1 MTSKGN
7 CVVCPVSG
15 LEGGRAVFLPD
26 PGTGWAGQGSAVEQ
40 GYAPGTGPAF
50 TAGGHRGSLG
60 GH

>member
-40 GYAPGTGPAF
+40 GYAPGTEL
-50 TAGGHRGSLG
+50 TARGHTGGLG
-60 GH
+60 GY